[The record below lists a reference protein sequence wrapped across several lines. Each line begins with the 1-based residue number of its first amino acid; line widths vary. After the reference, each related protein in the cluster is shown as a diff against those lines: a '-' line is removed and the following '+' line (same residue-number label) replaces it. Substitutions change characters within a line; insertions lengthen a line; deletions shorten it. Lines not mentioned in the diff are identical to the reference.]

1 MMIIAVDGPAAS
13 GKGTLSKRVAR
24 HYALAYLDTGSL
36 YRAVA
41 RDTVAAGGDPRDE
54 DAAVAAA
61 EAIDPATLDDPGLR
75 ARGVGEA
82 ASLVARH
89 ERVRA
94 ALLSYQRVFAAQPSG
109 AVIDG
114 RDIGTVICP
123 DATVK
128 LFVTASPEERALR
141 RYRQLIE
148 GGVEVTEAEVLSDIR
163 RRDERDRGREAAPLV
178 KADDAH
184 LLDTTNLSIDAAF
197 KAAIDVIDAALGR
210 GGTAS

>member
-1 MMIIAVDGPAAS
+1 MIIAVDGPAAS

-89 ERVRA
+89 GRVRA